1 MYIRLMVSSIYT
13 ANGHQGCILNVNCAC
28 DGGDTSVAR
37 RIHTDILET
46 RGLPRIVPGGSI
58 FLRPEDPELLEFSS
72 FFQLRVSNPKG
83 PNGMVMRPP
92 RALNMQSPLETSPP
106 SREKKNFRG
115 SKQVLETGSGE
126 DLRNNLNMGDFC
138 AQKYHRFNQ
147 LFKHNSLVP

>member
-83 PNGMVMRPP
+83 PNGMGY
-92 RALNMQSPLETSPP
+92 ETPTCIKYAVATGDISAFK
-106 SREKKNFRG
+106 REEKFSGVKA
-115 SKQVLETGSGE
+115 GSGNG
-126 DLRNNLNMGDFC
+126 LRRGF
-138 AQKYHRFNQ
+138 AK
-147 LFKHNSLVP
+147 